1 MKDIYKIT
9 VTPNSRAENA
19 GLRSGDILC
28 SLNGVV
34 SYNIENLQ
42 DYFTKNNQIRIMV
55 KRGNKALT
63 YQLYR
68 EHQKDPFGVTITR
81 SSESNTTHLLMTIL
95 SNLLLLKQGRYILVG
110 VVAFISFLF
119 LLSNSS
125 DNPTPKTTVNSNTKN
140 TDPYIPE
147 GSLFC
152 LSKSAFDQQI
162 SMLSSG
168 TTQYA
173 DKCFSS
179 GANIPITIDDRSF
192 TGANKVTLLTNGKT
206 WFVPYEAIHYGYKDT
221 AKFKKDASILAKVGL
236 ANNQKAEICKSYIGS
251 IFGRSPN
258 IIEHYDTDDQ
268 GFVYVKYARKSDNS
282 LWRYRCNFSPDN
294 RQVIWSGF
302 ILPDQVWGRWRDED
316 TVTITYD
323 DSKKLATFDIPLS
336 TDKLTLKI

>member
-1 MKDIYKIT
+1 MYTIT
-9 VTPNSRAENA
+9 VTPDTKASKA
-19 GLRSGDILC
+19 GIRSGDILY
-28 SLNGVV
+28 SLNGVDI
-34 SYNIENLQ
+34 SNINDCWEYFSTHNNIEIK
-42 DYFTKNNQIRIMV
+42 T
-55 KRGNKALT
+55 KRGSKSFTYLLT
-63 YQLYR
+63 RNNSDEL
-68 EHQKDPFGVTITR
+68 FGINIIQSPAKGFPYNL
-81 SSESNTTHLLMTIL
+81 SSF
-95 SNLLLLKQGRYILVG
+95 LLLKQGRYILVG

-119 LLSNSS
+119 LVNTSSN
-125 DNPTPKTTVNSNTKN
+125 NPTPKTTVNSNTKT

-221 AKFKKDASILAKVGL
+221 EKFKKDASILAKVGL
-236 ANNQKAEICKSYIGS
+236 ANNQKAEICKNYIGS

-268 GFVYVKYARKSDNS
+268 GFIYVKYARKSDNS

-294 RQVIWSGF
+294 RQIIWSGF

-323 DSKKLATFDIPLS
+323 DSKKLATLGIPLS